1 MAWLLNLTNQELKL
15 HTGSHLGVFHHI
27 NECDVLT
34 PAEVSDFLQ
43 VQAPL
48 LDVSGCPLSDEQRQQ
63 LQALLEKH
71 QGVFSRGTPT

>member
-1 MAWLLNLTNQELKL
+1 M
-15 HTGSHLGVFHHI
+15 V
-27 NECDVLT
+27 NECDILT
-34 PAEVSDFLQ
+34 PAEVSDFPQ

-71 QGVFSRGTPT
+71 QGVFSPAWGG